1 MYLIFFWVKREKNK
15 QKRKPVCSGRDVA
28 GRRQKHTRVMM
39 PSRSPS
45 WAGLCCL
52 LRGLELPLLG
62 GQEQAHEEAGC
73 RLRELTDLKRQR
85 YVRQQ
90 KKHRCIEQSFGLCG
104 RRRGWDDLG
113 EWH

>member
-52 LRGLELPLLG
+52 LRGMECPLRG
-62 GQEQAHEEAGC
+62 GQEPACEEAGN
-73 RLRELTDLKRQR
+73 RLRELTDLKRR
-85 YVRQQ
+85 RLPELPLPSLLSVSAA
-90 KKHRCIEQSFGLCG
+90 RCSVFSFSSSINLK
-104 RRRGWDDLG
+104 
-113 EWH
+113 